1 MYVDTEA
8 CLVGIQVSGKISYST
23 GLLRVKYGGMGG
35 KEREGERRSH
45 SSRSIGVP
53 EVIGNDKV
61 GKMREGRIVGKS
73 GTARRPSGWKY
84 GRPCAQKTS
93 ELVCGIMASIW
104 FKILMM
110 KG

>member
-61 GKMREGRIVGKS
+61 GKMRERGKDGRKKWNGEAAIGMKV
-73 GTARRPSGWKY
+73 WKTMLPKKN
-84 GRPCAQKTS
+84 RHN
-93 ELVCGIMASIW
+93 
-104 FKILMM
+104 
-110 KG
+110 